1 MHSFQSEVFES
12 QNTES
17 VGELW
22 VGLLRFYA
30 VQFDQAKFVISLR
43 QRKKMSREEKKWTSK
58 RLALEG
64 HYPNCT
70 MFSNPVPLA
79 CNITGL
85 EFTHFPP
92 FQER

>member
-1 MHSFQSEVFES
+1 MAYLLMFRNCKLVFQSTITNHYHFFQSEVFES

-17 VGELW
+17 IGSLW

-58 RLALEG
+58 RLAMEG
-64 HYPNCT
+64 QY
-70 MFSNPVPLA
+70 
-79 CNITGL
+79 
-85 EFTHFPP
+85 
-92 FQER
+92 